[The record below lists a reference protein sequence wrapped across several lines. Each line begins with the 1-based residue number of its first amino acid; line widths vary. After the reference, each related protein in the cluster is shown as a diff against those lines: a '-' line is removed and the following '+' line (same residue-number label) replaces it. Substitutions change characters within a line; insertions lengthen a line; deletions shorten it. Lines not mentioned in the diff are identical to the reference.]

1 MKVAKMANNMRI
13 ETERLCLRSWRRSD
27 VERYDQACNTP
38 AVTRWLGG
46 VQTRRELTG
55 DVAYFT
61 EAEAAQGFTFWV
73 VERIKDSAFLGF
85 CGLLR
90 ITDADCPAYGE
101 LEIGWRIREDAW
113 RRGYAFEAA
122 RAVLDYA
129 FVQPG
134 IKMVVSRAAVGNEP
148 SRGLMR
154 KLKMRNDPTFDYL
167 PENEENALVTYLIK
181 KTVAE
186 KR

>member
-1 MKVAKMANNMRI
+1 MEDDIRI
-13 ETERLCLRSWRRSD
+13 ETERLRLRSWRRRD
-27 VERYDQACNTP
+27 VEPYDRACNTP
-38 AVTRWLGG
+38 AVMRWLGG
-46 VQTRRELTG
+46 VQTLRELRS
-55 DVAYFT
+55 DVAYFINI
-61 EAEAAQGFTFWV
+61 EAAEGYTFWV
-73 VERIKDSAFLGF
+73 VERKSDKAFLGF
-85 CGLLR
+85 CGLMR
-90 ITDADCPAYGE
+90 ITEADCPAHGE

-122 RAVLDYA
+122 LAVLDYA

-148 SRGLMR
+148 SRALMR